1 MGKEIDPVIRN
12 QCKLGYCIE
21 GRKVPE
27 LAQRYGVARTTLY
40 RWKKEDGWDEMKMT
54 RVMSGPMLA
63 HKLKRMIL
71 EIVDGAEAEGRPV
84 NSAETERIFKLQLM
98 VDKND
103 KKARFEAHCIDAMD
117 LLNMYLGERD
127 QALLAQLT
135 PHIMPFLNWVLKHQ
149 AAGS

>member
-40 RWKKEDGWDEMKMT
+40 RWKREDRWDEMRT
-54 RVMSGPMLA
+54 ARVMSGPMLA
-63 HKLKRMIL
+63 HELKQQ
-71 EIVDGAEAEGRPV
+71 IVQIVEDARKEGRTL
-84 NSAETERIFKLQLM
+84 NSAETDKMYKLQIM

-117 LLNMYLGERD
+117 LLNMYLGEHEPD
-127 QALLAQLT
+127 LLSRLV